1 MPGRPMATDSSQ
13 FRNVRRILVIKL
25 RHIGD
30 VLLTAPVFR
39 ALKETFP
46 GALVTALVNRGTE
59 EMLTGNPFVD
69 EVIPFDRGVKKLSLP
84 AKLGR
89 EARFLREI
97 RSRGF
102 DMTVDLTSGDRPALI
117 SLASGARYRLAAD
130 PGRKGFAGKRHCYT
144 HLAERRV
151 HLHTVLQNL
160 SVVEQFGITTTKP
173 AVDFFIPEEAR
184 IRVRGMLREAGI
196 GEGEAVVHIH
206 PTSRWLFK
214 CWNDAAMAAVIR
226 WLLERGVKVVVTSSP
241 ERKELD
247 KAAAIFAHL
256 PPHPGLLALLG
267 KTSLKELGAV
277 AERADLFFGVDSA
290 PMHIAAAVGTPV
302 VALFGPSGVFH
313 WGPWDNDAAAGLGV
327 AVPYPLRNG
336 VQIYGRH
343 TAIQRDWEC
352 VPCGKDGC
360 EERKVSRCLKDIR
373 PEEVM
378 AVLENK
384 LWCRAAAC

>member
-1 MPGRPMATDSSQ
+1 MAADATQFTD
-13 FRNVRRILVIKL
+13 VRRILVMKL

-46 GALVTALVNRGTE
+46 GATVTALVNRGTE
-59 EMLTGNPFVD
+59 EMLTGNPMVD
-69 EVIPFDRGVKKLSLP
+69 EIIPYDRGIKKLPLL

-89 EARFLREI
+89 EAGFLREM

-117 SLASGARYRLAAD
+117 SLASGARYRLATD
-130 PGRKGFAGKRHCYT
+130 PGRKGFAGKRRCYT
-144 HLAERRV
+144 HLAERRG

-160 SVVEQFGITTTKP
+160 SVVEQFGITTATP
-173 AVDFFIPEEAR
+173 SVDFSIPEEAR
-184 IRVRGMLREAGI
+184 RRVCEMLDKAGI
-196 GEGEAVVHIH
+196 REGETVVHIH

-214 CWNDAAMAAVIR
+214 CWDDAAMAAVIQ
-226 WLLERGVKVVVTSSP
+226 WLLEAGTMVVVTSSP

-247 KAAAIFAHL
+247 KAEAILAHL
-256 PPHPGLLALLG
+256 SPHPGLLTLLG

-313 WGPWDNDAAAGLGV
+313 WGPWDNEAAARLGGDI
-327 AVPYPLRNG
+327 PYPRRNG
-336 VQIYGRH
+336 VQSFGRN
-343 TAIQRDWEC
+343 TAIQRGWEC
-352 VPCGKDGC
+352 APCGKDGC
-360 EERKVSRCLKDIR
+360 EGSKVSRCLVEID
-373 PEEVM
+373 PDEVI
-378 AVLENK
+378 AVLREK
-384 LWCRAAAC
+384 LGGMIDA